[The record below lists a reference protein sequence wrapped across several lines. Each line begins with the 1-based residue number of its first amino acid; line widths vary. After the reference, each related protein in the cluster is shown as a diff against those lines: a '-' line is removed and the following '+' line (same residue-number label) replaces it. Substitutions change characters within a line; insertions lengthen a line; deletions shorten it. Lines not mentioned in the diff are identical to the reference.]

1 MPAAVGPSHAPCLFL
16 TQVLVPQEYNALGH
30 NPLADS
36 KPRVSEGHVP
46 SERSNPTSE
55 SGAIKVSSRTEHSVP
70 GNRFDRMEWAG
81 AFGDLGT
88 LIPFVV
94 AYITVV
100 KVDPFG
106 ILLSFGI
113 AMVVCGLVYKT
124 PFPVQPMKVIGA
136 VAATQ
141 SAQTA
146 TITSATV
153 LGASLAT
160 GVIWLILGLTGAA
173 KTIANRVPRAVV
185 VGIVLGLGISFMLQ
199 GIKLMQDGWMVAT
212 VGLIGTLLLLT
223 NRSIPAMFLLLL
235 FGVLCGAVEN
245 PESVRTLMATK
256 PEFRMPSFALAGISW
271 HDVLIGTTLL
281 ALPQL
286 PLTLG
291 NAIIAIHEEN
301 DRLFPDHS
309 VTQNR
314 IASSTGVMNL
324 LSAALGGVPM
334 CHGAGGM
341 AGHVAFG
348 ARTGGAPIILGS
360 ILLCL
365 ALLFSASIQALFDV
379 FARPVLGVILF
390 LTGAQLALGSCDFSK
405 NKEERFITIA
415 TTAFAMWNVGLA
427 FLVGLMLA
435 YIDKRG
441 RLRL

>member
-1 MPAAVGPSHAPCLFL
+1 M
-16 TQVLVPQEYNALGH
+16 
-30 NPLADS
+30 
-36 KPRVSEGHVP
+36 RVSG
-46 SERSNPTSE
+46 
-55 SGAIKVSSRTEHSVP
+55 RTEQLTRS

-94 AYITVV
+94 AYIAVV

-106 ILLSFGI
+106 ILLSFGV
-113 AMVVCGLVYKT
+113 AMVVCGFLYKT
-124 PFPVQPMKVIGA
+124 PFPVQPMKAIGA

-141 SAQTA
+141 TAQTA
-146 TITSATV
+146 TVTAATV
-153 LGASLAT
+153 SAATLAT
-160 GVIWLILGLTGAA
+160 GLIWLVLGLTGAA
-173 KTIANRVPRAVV
+173 TTTARLVPRTVV

-199 GIKLMQDGWMVAT
+199 GIKLMQGGWLIAAL
-212 VGLIGTLLLLT
+212 GLLGTLLLLT
-223 NRSIPAMFLLLL
+223 NKSIPAMFLLLL
-235 FGVLCGAVEN
+235 FGVLCGVIQNTE
-245 PESVRTLMATK
+245 PLRTLIATK
-256 PEFRMPSFALAGISW
+256 PEFRLPGFALLGITW
-271 HDVLIGTTLL
+271 HDFLIGTTLL

-301 DRLFPDHS
+301 NRLFPDRP
-309 VTQNR
+309 VTENG

-324 LSAALGGVPM
+324 TSAVLGGVPM

-365 ALLFSASIQALFDV
+365 ALFFSASIHALLDV
-379 FARPVLGVILF
+379 FAQPVLGVILF
-390 LTGAQLALGSCDFSK
+390 LAGAQLALGSCDFSK
-405 NKEERFITIA
+405 NKGERFITLA
-415 TTAFAMWNVGLA
+415 TTAFALWNVGLA
-427 FLVGLMLA
+427 FLVGLALA
-435 YIDKRG
+435 YIEKRG